1 MMTATVTKLDQTK
14 NGKPVVYFD
23 NKHDYKDAY
32 FLGKSMPPPM
42 GSVIEVDTKAS
53 DFNGKTLWFVQSW
66 KFASGQQSAPQPM
79 QANPTTYAPA
89 HPQPAPAPSQSV
101 PAGLLMEPG
110 DVLRFISNVV
120 GQAINAK
127 TIDDP
132 QDIGAWAAEA
142 LSVARKLRDGSL
154 RAPEPREMPPPAG
167 QTSSRFPMNDAI
179 SEKDIGF

>member
-1 MMTATVTKLDQTK
+1 MITATVTKLDQTK

-23 NKHDYKDAY
+23 NKHDYKEAY

-42 GSVIEVDTKAS
+42 GAVIEVDTKAS

-66 KFASGQQSAPQPM
+66 KFASGAQPVNT
-79 QANPTTYAPA
+79 ATYAP
-89 HPQPAPAPSQSV
+89 PAPVQGQAPYISPAPSQSA
-101 PAGLLMEPG
+101 PAGLPMEPG

-127 TIDDP
+127 TIADP
-132 QDIGAWAAEA
+132 MDITAWAAEA

-167 QTSSRFPMNDAI
+167 QTSSRFPMNDTI